1 MNRRLQWKLMDNYR
15 RKLFLK
21 TEIKKHLLSSLIKNQ
36 NIPITY
42 RYLALWNK
50 SKLSPITSLVKHQ
63 NRCTATGRIWGINKW
78 TKYSR
83 FYFRTESYKGNLPG
97 FNRASW

>member
-21 TEIKKHLLSSLIKNQ
+21 NGIKKNILTGIIKNQ
-36 NIPITY
+36 NIPLVY
-42 RYLALWNK
+42 RYLAYWNK
-50 SKLSPITSLVKHQ
+50 SKLSTLTSFTKHQ
-63 NRCTATGRIWGINKW
+63 NRCVSTGRIWGLNKL